1 MKIILIYILFLSQL
15 LNDWNATPILEDMDK
30 SWSVGNGCLEANY
43 KVVDVYGDLELNG
56 NTLEVLD
63 ATIQVYGCV
72 KNFGEY
78 VDVLNSEYIIYKCES
93 SRIIEYQTL
102 STPEVEVE
110 EKIRLYPNPTNDF
123 LNIKITSLDCY
134 EVYNINGKFIKKG
147 NTKRVDVRN
156 LKQGIYFIVVHYGY
170 KKQALKFIVK

>member
-1 MKIILIYILFLSQL
+1 
-15 LNDWNATPILEDMDK
+15 MDK

-43 KVVDVYGDLELNG
+43 KVVDVYGDLELNK

-63 ATIQVYGCV
+63 ATIQVFGCV
-72 KNFGEY
+72 KNLGEY
-78 VDVLNSEYIIYKCES
+78 IDVLDSEYIIYKCES

-147 NTKRVDVRN
+147 DTKRVDVRN
-156 LKQGIYFIVVHYGY
+156 LKQGIYFIIIHYDY
-170 KKQALKFIVK
+170 RKQALKFIVK

>member
-1 MKIILIYILFLSQL
+1 MKIILIYIVFLSQL
-15 LNDWNATPILEDMDK
+15 LSDWNATPILEDMDK
-30 SWSVGNGCLEANY
+30 SWSFGNGCFEANY

-78 VDVLNSEYIIYKCES
+78 VDVLNSEYIIYKCET

-110 EKIRLYPNPTNDF
+110 EKIRLYPNPTSYKI
-123 LNIKITSLDCY
+123 NIKGTFDYYNI
-134 EVYNINGKFIKKG
+134 YNINGKLVAKGIDNVIDVNFLQNGLYFVLLIKENRKQILKFIKK
-147 NTKRVDVRN
+147 
-156 LKQGIYFIVVHYGY
+156 
-170 KKQALKFIVK
+170 